1 MADEQDKWL
10 DRETAELL
18 LRGES
23 PDAVLPPARA
33 HAERLALALG
43 ALSVPPPAGGEELPG
58 EEGALAAFRKAYAE
72 RADLSAGAR
81 GTLGTGHADRPHE
94 TVLVRIGRR
103 REAPRRNRRAGPLRL
118 GLVAALALGMVGGVA
133 VAAGTGVLPTPF
145 HHTQPEPA
153 ASSSTAE
160 SPDRPLVTPP
170 PMDDTQGGAAPGN
183 TPSAPPGTDAPGA
196 GGTAADRTPERRDAD
211 DRGTG
216 ASDGRRSALV
226 AACRKVRAGQE
237 PDGAHRRDL
246 KEAAGGSSRVGR
258 FCKGLL
264 AVTGADAR
272 DSRRSGE
279 KSRDAELRRD
289 DGDDGRTG
297 RDGKGGKGGKDGKG
311 DKKDGDGKDGKNR
324 DGKGKGGKDKGGK
337 RGNGGDGD
345 DGKDGD
351 DGDRGPAPYARDSRA
366 AHTRSAPSASSAIHP
381 LTCGFEDSR
390 AVCAGGVTL
399 SATRAQ

>member
-43 ALSVPPPAGGEELPG
+43 ALSVPPPPDGEELPG
-58 EEGALAAFRKAYAE
+58 EEAALAAFRKACAE

-81 GTLGTGHADRPHE
+81 GSLAAGRADRPHE
-94 TVLVRIGRR
+94 TVLVRIARR
-103 REAPRRNRRAGPLRL
+103 RETPGRNRRTGPLRL

-133 VAAGTGVLPTPF
+133 VAAGTGVLPSPF

-153 ASSSTAE
+153 ASASTAE

-183 TPSAPPGTDAPGA
+183 TPSGPPGTEAPDAD
-196 GGTAADRTPERRDAD
+196 GTAADGTAERGDAD

-216 ASDGRRSALV
+216 GSDGRRSALV
-226 AACRKVRAGQE
+226 AACRKVRAGQQ

-246 KEAAGGSSRVGR
+246 KEVAGGSSRVGR

-264 AVTGADAR
+264 AVVEADGR
-272 DSRRSGE
+272 NSRHSGE

-289 DGDDGRTG
+289 DDRNGRDSRDG
-297 RDGKGGKGGKDGKG
+297 RDGKDGKDG
-311 DKKDGDGKDGKNR
+311 KKDGDGKSGK
-324 DGKGKGGKDKGGK
+324 GGKGGKDKGGK
-337 RGNGGDGD
+337 RGDGGEGDGD

-351 DGDRGPAPYARDSRA
+351 DDRGPAPYTRDTRG
-366 AHTRSAPSASSAIHP
+366 AHTRSAPSASSALHP

>member
-43 ALSVPPPAGGEELPG
+43 ALSVPPPPTGEELPG

-81 GTLGTGHADRPHE
+81 GTLGAGHADRPHE

-103 REAPRRNRRAGPLRL
+103 REPPRRNRRPGPLRL

-133 VAAGTGVLPTPF
+133 VAAGTGALPTPF
-145 HHTQPEPA
+145 HHSQPEPA

-170 PMDDTQGGAAPGN
+170 PMDDTQGGTAPGN

-196 GGTAADRTPERRDAD
+196 GGTTGDRTPERRDAD

-246 KEAAGGSSRVGR
+246 KEAAGGSSRVAR

-264 AVTGADAR
+264 AVAGADGR
-272 DSRRSGE
+272 DSRHSGE

-289 DGDDGRTG
+289 DGRTG
-297 RDGKGGKGGKDGKG
+297 RDGKDGKG
-311 DKKDGDGKDGKNR
+311 DKKDGDGKDGKDGKDG
-324 DGKGKGGKDKGGK
+324 DGKGKGGKHKGGK
-337 RGNGGDGD
+337 RGDGGDGD

-351 DGDRGPAPYARDSRA
+351 GDHGSAPYARDSRA
-366 AHTRSAPSASSAIHP
+366 AHTRSASSVSSAIHP